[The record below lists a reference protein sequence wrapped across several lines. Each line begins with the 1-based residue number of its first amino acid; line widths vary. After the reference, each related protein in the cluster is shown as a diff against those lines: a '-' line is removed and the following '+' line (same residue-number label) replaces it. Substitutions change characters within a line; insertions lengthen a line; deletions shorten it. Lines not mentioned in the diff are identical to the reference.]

1 MTELEFIGIGALIIL
16 VYGVAY
22 LIGYVQGYNKK

>member
-1 MTELEFIGIGALIIL
+1 MTPFEFLGIGALIIL

-22 LIGYVQGYNKK
+22 LIGYVQGYNSK